1 MPFARLITS
10 LVIAAGV
17 IALLLWWG
25 GVQFGDIAAALSA
38 VDLRLFA
45 LLLVVQA
52 SIHAFRA
59 QRLRGLL
66 RALGASPPRS
76 SHLVGASAAWILDS
90 QVLPGRIGEAS
101 LVLHLRRIGVSAE
114 HGVVGLL
121 LSRLLDLFMLVATLG
136 GVSLLGA
143 FVGMQGTIPFLY
155 ALGAF
160 MCVLALLLGFA
171 IFRGGELVAVGAAAL
186 RILRLNRIAP
196 GARLLAFT
204 ARVESAL
211 HAVPR
216 AALLRAGAWSTLV
229 CAAIIAAYV
238 VLGTAVGLRDLGAFE
253 FVFGSTFA
261 ILGSLIPISGF
272 LGIGAFDMAW
282 AFGFA
287 AVGVPEEHAVA
298 TGFAFHLLYLVSIA
312 IHGAIGHA
320 ILASRSRVRA
330 AEQPG
335 LERSE

>member
-1 MPFARLITS
+1 MPIARLFTS
-10 LVIAAGV
+10 FLIAAGV
-17 IALLLWWG
+17 VALLLWWG
-25 GVQFGDIAAALSA
+25 GVQFNDIAAALRA

-52 SIHAFRA
+52 SIHVFRA
-59 QRLRGLL
+59 LRLRGLV
-66 RALGASPPRS
+66 RALGAPAPPPA
-76 SHLVGASAAWILDS
+76 HLVGASAAWILDS

-136 GVSLLGA
+136 GVSLIGA
-143 FVGMQGTIPFLY
+143 QLSTNANIPFLGT
-155 ALGAF
+155 LGVL
-160 MCVLALLLGFA
+160 MCVLATLLGLA
-171 IFRGGELVAVGAAAL
+171 IFQGGKIVAVVAGFLRMLRFDRVAL
-186 RILRLNRIAP
+186 
-196 GARLLAFT
+196 GTKLLEFS
-204 ARVESAL
+204 ARVEAAL

-298 TGFAFHLLYLVSIA
+298 TGFAFHALYLVSIA

-320 ILASRSRVRA
+320 ILASRSPSHA
-330 AEQPG
+330 SDPA